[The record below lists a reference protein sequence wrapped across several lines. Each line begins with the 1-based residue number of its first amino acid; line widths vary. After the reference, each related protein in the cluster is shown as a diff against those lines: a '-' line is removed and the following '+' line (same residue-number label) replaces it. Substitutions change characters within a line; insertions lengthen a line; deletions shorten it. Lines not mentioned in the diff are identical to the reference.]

1 MPLDHGLG
9 RALAFLL
16 FAFVGLAVV
25 GTVWAT
31 NAKNEQDNAR
41 YRKYQDEYKLERLAL
56 KLQDDLWSARY
67 VSAWFEEGDRNRTGY
82 HHSKV
87 ILRVFGLPIVA
98 AAGLAILLT
107 YGLTG

>member
-1 MPLDHGLG
+1 M
-9 RALAFLL
+9 
-16 FAFVGLAVV
+16 
-25 GTVWAT
+25 
-31 NAKNEQDNAR
+31 
-41 YRKYQDEYKLERLAL
+41 
-56 KLQDDLWSARY
+56 
-67 VSAWFEEGDRNRTGY
+67 SAWFEEGDRNRTGY